1 MDYKEKS
8 AKYIMNTYRRYPL
21 TLVRG
26 KGSYVYDDNDRAYLD
41 FIAGIAVCSL
51 GHCPAIIKDVL
62 QKQADILIHTS
73 NLFYTI
79 PQIELS
85 EFLCSK
91 LPANER
97 WKTFFC
103 NSGAEANESAIK
115 LCRKYHSKKGRRR
128 YEVIT
133 FFNSFHGR
141 TYGALSA
148 TAQEKFHKGF
158 EPMLEGFKYLPFNDL
173 EVLKASITENT
184 GAIMLETVQAEGG
197 VNIADKEFLSEV
209 RTICKDKDLLL
220 VVDEVQTGL
229 GRTGKLFSFQHFG
242 IEPDIFTLAKG
253 VAGGL
258 PMGVMM
264 AKGEVADVFEPGN
277 HASTF
282 GGTPLVSAVAL
293 EVVKRIS
300 DNDFLSEVEKKGSY
314 LMNKLNILKEKLPIK
329 EVRGKGLLIGVEMD
343 MEDASFIVKNAIA
356 KGLLINVT
364 AGNVVRLV
372 PPLTVSYLEID
383 EFIEKFKAA
392 VDMKGV
398 S

>member
-8 AKYIMNTYRRYPL
+8 AKYIMNTYKRYPI

-26 KGSYVYDDNDRAYLD
+26 KGSYVFDDNNKTYLD

-51 GHCPAIIKDVL
+51 GHCPSIIKDTL
-62 QKQADILIHTS
+62 QKQADTLIHTS
-73 NLFYTI
+73 NLFYTV
-79 PQIELS
+79 PQVELS
-85 EFLCSK
+85 EFLCKK
-91 LPANER
+91 LSETGS

-103 NSGAEANESAIK
+103 NSGAEANEAAIK
-115 LCRKYHSKKGRRR
+115 LCRKYHSKKGKRR

-141 TYGALSA
+141 TYGSLSA

-158 EPMLEGFKYLPFNDL
+158 EPMLEGFKYLPFNNL

-184 GAIMLETVQAEGG
+184 AAIMLETVQAEGG
-197 VNIADKEFLSEV
+197 VNIADVEFLSEV
-209 RTICKDKDLLL
+209 SKICREKDILLII
-220 VVDEVQTGL
+220 DEVQTGL
-229 GRTGKLFSFQHFG
+229 GRTGKLFSFQHYG
-242 IEPDIFTLAKG
+242 VVPDIFTLAKG

-264 AKGEVADVFEPGN
+264 ARDEAANVFEPGN

-282 GGTPLVSAVAL
+282 GGSPLVSAVAL
-293 EVVKRIS
+293 EVVKKIA
-300 DNDFLSEVEKKGSY
+300 DEDFLAEVEKKGLY
-314 LMNKLNILKEKLPIK
+314 LMSKLTELRKELPIK
-329 EVRGKGLLIGVEMD
+329 ETRGKGLLIGVQMD
-343 MEDASFIVKNAIA
+343 MADASSIVENAIN

-372 PPLTVSYLEID
+372 PPLTITYQQLD
-383 EFIEKFKAA
+383 EFIEKFRASLNEKE
-392 VDMKGV
+392 
-398 S
+398 